1 MKDVADEFQVL
12 NLEPEEVSARQRAVT
27 MVEAD
32 LPPRVE
38 DEWSFSTGPDRQ
50 LVIPDVE
57 EMEEMRSIF
66 DDPSTTNQSTDH
78 PATHTEAMDVDD
90 PKSPENGL
98 QSLLHPGDTEH
109 VNPEIAAPPIKPRF
123 GSNPRIEVTP
133 SLNEERESRIS
144 HVFIIPEQPNM
155 DVEDTNLTNDVFR
168 PPPDTEED
176 EQLPAVQITDT
187 EVHYVQDAAPIVQL
201 PADGNPHQPAAV
213 EREESPRSM
222 ELSPVKAVPKKRKR
236 KAAPC
241 IHVDQETQ
249 IPGDRIK
256 AQMEN
261 YDDLLRPK
269 EDEAARIQRPRT
281 IRIDDRRIVYP
292 RRLAKY
298 LQSLFMDAQKDAAN
312 TGGYFDWE
320 EEDHPQLDLSP
331 DVAPEVPAQDVSEMR
346 DESNIRRESFNE
358 SSVLN
363 PQGTMHST
371 MVEEEAPS
379 TAKPPG
385 DTKIRMEDIQ
395 EEPDTGHLVSIGHL
409 QPLVVDQIGSPPRGK
424 VVDIDVESITDPAP
438 LLPGNITN
446 PEEDHT
452 PAATGGNITFPTGY
466 EEFSQGLSQR
476 NLEAGTV
483 DEGFDET
490 TSTSAFGE
498 ALRVR
503 IGERKEGRLSDL
515 VDDNA
520 TKKDVA
526 KTFLQMLVANK
537 QKKVE
542 VSQEDC
548 YDEIKFKVT

>member
-32 LPPRVE
+32 LPPRIE

-66 DDPSTTNQSTDH
+66 DDPSTTNQPTDH

-98 QSLLHPGDTEH
+98 QSLLHPGDPED
-109 VNPEIAAPPIKPRF
+109 VNPEMAAPPTKPRF

-133 SLNEERESRIS
+133 ALNEERESRIS
-144 HVFIIPEQPNM
+144 HVLNIPEQPNM
-155 DVEDTNLTNDVFR
+155 DVEDTNWTNDVFR
-168 PPPDTEED
+168 PPLDTEEG
-176 EQLPAVQITDT
+176 EQLPAVQIPDIV
-187 EVHYVQDAAPIVQL
+187 VHDVQDAAPIVQP

-213 EREESPRSM
+213 AREESPRSM

-281 IRIDDRRIVYP
+281 IDDRRIVYP
-292 RRLAKY
+292 RRLGKC

-320 EEDHPQLDLSP
+320 EDDHPQLDLAP

-363 PQGTMHST
+363 PQGIMHST

-385 DTKIRMEDIQ
+385 DTNIRMEGIQ
-395 EEPDTGHLVSIGHL
+395 EEPDTGHL
-409 QPLVVDQIGSPPRGK
+409 QPLVVDQIGSSPRGK

-446 PEEDHT
+446 PEEDHVHA
-452 PAATGGNITFPTGY
+452 PAATGGNITSPTGY

-490 TSTSAFGE
+490 TRTLAFGE

-515 VDDNA
+515 VDNNA

-537 QKKVE
+537 QNKVE
-542 VSQEDC
+542 VSQEVC
-548 YDEIKFKVT
+548 YAEIKFKS